1 MNKFKLGLV
10 INPYAGI
17 GGSVGLK
24 GSDGDEIRAE
34 AFARGAEPRALPR
47 MQRCLNILQP
57 FASDIHIYCFAGDMG
72 EAALHQ
78 SGFECSL
85 IGYPQN
91 NPSSAE
97 DTFKAVAALVKESVD
112 IILFAG
118 GDGTARNIADAL
130 QQEHAEHQVVLG
142 VPSGVKMHSGV
153 YAITPEAAGEIL
165 VYLLKKQLVNVQA
178 CDVRDIDEVA
188 FREGKV
194 KTRIY
199 ASMNAPVL
207 PQFLQ
212 QVKNSG
218 APQDELIKLDIANY
232 LIDNLVDDTL
242 YIVGP
247 GSTTKVVLDQL
258 GVEGTLLGVDVILN
272 RKLVAAD
279 VTAQH
284 LYQIIKNH
292 SGEIKLIITAIGG
305 QGHILGRGNQQL
317 TPEILRKIDRSNILI
332 IATKEKILSL
342 QRRPLLVDSN
352 DPELDKSF
360 SGYQTVLVGYD
371 EFIMYP
377 IGTPDNGGLNV
388 GVPNTGKPDPLS
400 VNT

>member
-1 MNKFKLGLV
+1 MNKFKLGLI

-34 AFARGAEPRALPR
+34 AFARGAEPRAIAR
-47 MQRCLNILQP
+47 MQRCLTLLQP
-57 FASDIHIYCFAGDMG
+57 STSDIHIYCFAGDMG
-72 EAALHQ
+72 EDAAKQLN
-78 SGFECSL
+78 FEHTL
-85 IGYPQN
+85 VGHPVAA
-91 NPSSAE
+91 PSNAQ
-97 DTFKAVAALVKESVD
+97 DTCMAVAALLKESVD

-130 QQEHAEHQVVLG
+130 KKENADHQIVLG
-142 VPSGVKMHSGV
+142 VPCGVKMHSGV
-153 YAITPEAAGEIL
+153 YAITPEAAGEIML
-165 VYLLKKQLVNVQA
+165 SLLKNQLVNVQS

-199 ASMNAPVL
+199 ASMYAPVL

-218 APQDELIKLDIANY
+218 AAQDEMVKLDIANY
-232 LIDNLVDDTL
+232 LIDNLFDEVL

-247 GSTTKVVLDQL
+247 GSTTKMFLDQL
-258 GVEGTLLGVDVILN
+258 GVDGTLLGVDVVLN

-279 VTAQH
+279 VSAQQ
-284 LYQIIKNH
+284 LYQIINNH
-292 SGEIKLIITAIGG
+292 SGDIKLIITAIGG
-305 QGHILGRGNQQL
+305 QGHIIGRGNQQI
-317 TPEILRKIDRSNILI
+317 TPEVLRRIDRSDIYI

-342 QRRPLLVDSN
+342 QQRPLLVDSN

-377 IGTPDNGGLNV
+377 IGVSDSA
-388 GVPNTGKPDPLS
+388 S
-400 VNT
+400 VHS

>member
-1 MNKFKLGLV
+1 MNKFKLGLI

-17 GGSVGLK
+17 GGSVALK

-34 AFARGAEPRALPR
+34 AFARGAEPRALSR
-47 MQRCLNILQP
+47 MQRCLTLLQP
-57 FASDIHIYCFAGDMG
+57 FISDIHVYCFAGDMG
-72 EAALHQ
+72 EVALQQTTFNYTLVGH
-78 SGFECSL
+78 
-85 IGYPQN
+85 PQA
-91 NPSSAE
+91 NPSSAQ

-130 QQEHAEHQVVLG
+130 HQEHAEQQVVLG

-153 YAITPEAAGEIL
+153 YAIAPEAAGEIL
-165 VYLLKKQLVNVQA
+165 LRLLRKQLVNVQA
-178 CDVRDIDEVA
+178 CDVRDIDEAA

-194 KTRIY
+194 KTRVY
-199 ASMNAPVL
+199 ASMKAPVV
-207 PQFLQ
+207 PEFLQ

-218 APQDELIKLDIANY
+218 AAQDELVKLDIANY
-232 LIDNLVDDTL
+232 LIDNFEDETL

-247 GSTTKVVLDQL
+247 GSTTKVFLDQL
-258 GVEGTLLGVDVILN
+258 GVKGTLLGIDVVFN
-272 RKLVAAD
+272 RQLVAAD
-279 VTAQH
+279 VTAQQ
-284 LYQIIKNH
+284 LYQIINEH
-292 SGEIKLIITAIGG
+292 NSDIKLILTAIGG

-317 TPEILRKIDRSNILI
+317 TPEILRKIDASNIHI

-342 QRRPLLVDSN
+342 EHRPLLVDSN

-377 IGTPDNGGLNV
+377 IGALDSNSENANPV
-388 GVPNTGKPDPLS
+388 GI
-400 VNT
+400 

>member
-1 MNKFKLGLV
+1 MAKFKLGLI

-34 AFARGAEPRALPR
+34 AFARGAETRAIGR
-47 MQRCLNILQP
+47 MQRCLDLLKP
-57 FASDIHIYCFAGDMG
+57 FTQDIHVYCFADDMG
-72 EAALHQ
+72 ETAVQHSNLHYTI
-78 SGFECSL
+78 
-85 IGYPQN
+85 IGQAQF
-91 NPSSAE
+91 NPSNAQ
-97 DTFKAVAALVKESVD
+97 DTFAATSALVKESVD

-130 QQEHAEHQVVLG
+130 QTASTEQQVVLG

-165 VYLLKKQLVNVQA
+165 LCLLRKQLVSVQA
-178 CDVRDIDEVA
+178 CDVRDIDETA

-199 ASMNAPVL
+199 ASLFAPVL

-218 APQDELIKLDIANY
+218 AEQDELVKLDIANY
-232 LIDNLVDDTL
+232 LIDNLMDNVL

-247 GSTTKVVLDQL
+247 GSTTKVFLEQL
-258 GVEGTLLGVDVILN
+258 GAEGSLLGVDVVLN
-272 RKLVAAD
+272 REIIALD
-279 VTAQH
+279 VGAQT
-284 LYQIIKNH
+284 LRELIKNH
-292 SGEIKLIITAIGG
+292 YGEIKLIITAIGG
-305 QGHILGRGNQQL
+305 QGHIIGRGNQQL
-317 TPEILRKIDRSNILI
+317 APDILQKIDRHNIHI

-342 QRRPLLVDSN
+342 QGRPLLVDSN
-352 DPELDKSF
+352 DPLLDKSF
-360 SGYQTVLVGYD
+360 SGYQSVLVGYD
-371 EFIMYP
+371 EFILYP
-377 IGTPDNGGLNV
+377 IGISTSALEN
-388 GVPNTGKPDPLS
+388 S
-400 VNT
+400 

>member
-1 MNKFKLGLV
+1 MNKFKLGLI

-34 AFARGAEPRALPR
+34 AFARGAEPQALSR
-47 MQRCLNILQP
+47 MHRCLELLHP
-57 FASDIHIYCFAGDMG
+57 FASDLHIYCFAGDMG
-72 EAALHQ
+72 ETVLEQLRFNYTLVGH
-78 SGFECSL
+78 
-85 IGYPQN
+85 PQTS
-91 NPSSAE
+91 PSTAQ
-97 DTFKAVAALVKESVD
+97 DTFNAVTALVKESVD

-118 GDGTARNIADAL
+118 GDGTARNLADAL
-130 QQEHAEHQVVLG
+130 SQEHAEHQVVLG

-165 VYLLKKQLVNVQA
+165 LCLLKKQLVNVQA
-178 CDVRDIDEVA
+178 CDVRDIDEAA

-194 KTRIY
+194 KARIY
-199 ASMNAPVL
+199 ASMDVPVL

-218 APQDELIKLDIANY
+218 AAQDELVKLDIANY
-232 LIDNLVDDTL
+232 LIDNLIDGAL

-247 GSTTKVVLDQL
+247 GSTTKVFLDQL
-258 GVEGTLLGVDVILN
+258 GIEGTLLGVDVILN
-272 RKLVAAD
+272 RELVAAD
-279 VTAQH
+279 VTAQQLCKITDDH
-284 LYQIIKNH
+284 Q
-292 SGEIKLIITAIGG
+292 GEIKLIITAIGG

-317 TPEILRKIDRSNILI
+317 TPEILRKINRSNIHI

-342 QRRPLLVDSN
+342 QHRPLLVDSN

-377 IGTPDNGGLNV
+377 IGSPNTKGVPDNKGAPGNESSSL
-388 GVPNTGKPDPLS
+388 
-400 VNT
+400 